1 MNRRD
6 LLGASL
12 GVAAGVLPGKLFAQT
27 LERIPAAATPIEG
40 DALLF
45 LAQSEGYF
53 SRVGLQLDIQTL
65 TSGDATAA
73 AIIGGDVAIG
83 SMNTMSLAVAHQNGT
98 NLQAIGAGPLYE
110 STHLGSQ
117 LMVSKTSTIA
127 SGADLNGKT
136 LAVNVLRGSAQ
147 LASQAWI
154 DKHGG
159 DSKTVQWVEMPFSLM
174 QAALESGRIQAAL
187 ITQPFATTAQTTCRS
202 LGSPNDAIAPRFLNG
217 VYVTTAAWV
226 AAHPSAAHRVRQAL
240 DQAAHWYDT
249 DPGAS
254 VQAVAALTKQEPAVV
269 ARSVRT
275 LFGEDVTPALLQP
288 VIDVGA
294 RYGILKR
301 RFPAAD
307 IIAHV

>member
-6 LLGASL
+6 LLGSSL
-12 GVAAGVLPGKLFAQT
+12 GFAAAALPGKLFGQT

-53 SRVGLQLDIQTL
+53 ARAGLQLDVQTM
-65 TSGDATAA
+65 TSGEATAA
-73 AIIGGDVAIG
+73 AIIGGDIAIG

-98 NLQAIGAGPLYE
+98 ALVAIGGGPMYE
-110 STHLGSQ
+110 SSHLGSQ
-117 LMVSKTSTIA
+117 FMVAKTSAIA

-136 LAVNVLRGSAQ
+136 VAVNVLRGSAQ

-174 QAALESGRIQAAL
+174 QAALESGRINAAL
-187 ITQPFATTAQTTCRS
+187 ITQPFATTAQATCRS
-202 LGSPNDAIAPRFLNG
+202 LGSPNDAIASRFLNG
-217 VYVTTAAWV
+217 VYVTTSTWV
-226 AAHPSAAHRVRQAL
+226 AAHRSAAARVREAL
-240 DQAAHWYDT
+240 NKAAHWYNT
-249 DPGAS
+249 DPAAS
-254 VQAVAALTKQEPAVV
+254 VGAVATLTKQDPAVV

-275 LFGEDVTPALLQP
+275 LFGEEVTPALLQP
-288 VIDVGA
+288 VIDLGA

-301 RFPAAD
+301 SFPAAE
-307 IIAHV
+307 IIAQV

>member
-12 GVAAGVLPGKLFAQT
+12 GVAIGTLPGRLLAQSV
-27 LERIPAAATPIEG
+27 EHFPAAATPIEG

-53 SRVGLQLDIQTL
+53 AQVGVALDVQTL
-65 TSGDATAA
+65 SSGDATAA

-98 NLQAIGAGPLYE
+98 DVQAIGPGPMYE
-110 STHLGSQ
+110 STHLGS
-117 LMVSKTSTIA
+117 LFMVAKTSTIS

-136 LAVNVLRGSAQ
+136 VAVNVLRGSAQ

-174 QAALESGRIQAAL
+174 QAALEAGRINAAL
-187 ITQPFATTAQTTCRS
+187 ITQPFATTALATCRS
-202 LGSPNDAIAPRFLNG
+202 LGSPNDAIASRFLNG
-217 VYVTTAAWV
+217 VYVTTATWV
-226 AAHPSAAHRVRQAL
+226 AAHRSAAGRIRSAL
-240 DQAAHWYDT
+240 FKAAHWYDT
-249 DPGAS
+249 DPAAS
-254 VQAVAALTKQEPAVV
+254 VQAVATLTKQDPAVV

-275 LFGEDVTPALLQP
+275 LFGEELTPALLQP
-288 VIDVGA
+288 VIDLGA

-301 RFPAAD
+301 GFPAAE
-307 IIAHV
+307 IIAQV